1 MLSSRTRRRG
11 SRRPSHS
18 GIVTI
23 FLFFWIVL
31 ERSDHQILR
40 KIWRNGHKSCVYVCN
55 DLRWSAARYLWA
67 ENLEF
72 CKLSLMFRA
81 RTATTHTRTSTSTV
95 FLPCYC
101 DCFIRFWLVGKFS
114 NILHHPIYWV
124 VSRTEP
130 SAQICREGFS
140 ANRAK
145 FMNQFSDWLLI
156 FPSQVFSI
164 LSLRSQIFGHSTGQP
179 TKNRY
184 ANGTRV

>member
-72 CKLSLMFRA
+72 CKLSLMFRS

-124 VSRTEP
+124 VSRTFSSVLP
-130 SAQICREGFS
+130 RRILCKSRQIYESVLWLVADFSFPGFLDIVAS
-140 ANRAK
+140 FPDFRA
-145 FMNQFSDWLLI
+145 
-156 FPSQVFSI
+156 FPA
-164 LSLRSQIFGHSTGQP
+164 GQP

>member
-40 KIWRNGHKSCVYVCN
+40 KIWRNGHKSCVYECN

-72 CKLSLMFRA
+72 CKLSLMFRS

-114 NILHHPIYWV
+114 NILHQPIYWV
-124 VSRTEP
+124 VSRTFSSVLP
-130 SAQICREGFS
+130 RRILCKSRQIYESVLWLVADFSFPGFLDIVASFPDFRAFHWS
-140 ANRAK
+140 ANEK
-145 FMNQFSDWLLI
+145 
-156 FPSQVFSI
+156 
-164 LSLRSQIFGHSTGQP
+164 
-179 TKNRY
+179 
-184 ANGTRV
+184 